1 MHGRASGS
9 ADLVDTGLLGH
20 RQEAMSL
27 AGILTLAA
35 VVSGFAFGLALAGV
49 GTVALDRNCP
59 GVRYLGG
66 RTAPF
71 GRASG
76 YKQSGCCRGKCYA
89 AELGSLVHVGSPS
102 EGTVRQ

>member
-1 MHGRASGS
+1 MP
-9 ADLVDTGLLGH
+9 
-20 RQEAMSL
+20 L
-27 AGILTLAA
+27 AGVQALAA
-35 VVSGFAFGLALAGV
+35 IVGSFAFGLALAGV

-59 GVRYLGG
+59 GVRHLGG

-76 YKQSGCCRGKCYA
+76 DKQSGCCRGKCYA
-89 AELGSLVHVGSPS
+89 AELGSLVHVRSPS